1 MLRLINSSCGS
12 LRSSVMSSAAATTK
26 MMSSSTVAVKNPRWS
41 LSSSNNSGLFSGYV
55 NNRVSFRNQLAP
67 AMSFRC
73 FASATGI
80 DRVKV
85 QNPIV
90 EMDGDEMTRIIWQM
104 IKDKLIFPYLDLD
117 IKYYDLGILNRDA
130 TDDKVTVESAEATL
144 KYNVA
149 IKCATITPDE
159 TRMKEFGLK
168 SMWRSPNGTIRNI
181 LNGTVFREPILCQN
195 IPRIV
200 PGWKKP
206 ICIGRHAFGDQYRAT
221 DTVIKGPGKLKMVFD
236 PEDGTGPVELDVY
249 NFKGPGIALAMYN
262 VDESIRAFAE
272 SSMSLAFSKK
282 WPLYLSTKNTILK
295 KYDGRFKDIFQQ
307 VYEERWRQKFEEH
320 SIWYEHR
327 LIDDM
332 VAYAIKSEGGYVWAC
347 KNYDGDV
354 QSDLLAQGFG
364 SLGLMTSVLLSSDGK
379 TLEAEAAHGT
389 VTRHFRLHQKGQET
403 STNSIASIFAWT
415 RGLEHRAKLDKNER
429 LLHFVQKLEAACIEA
444 VETGKMTKDLAIL
457 VHGPKVSREFYLN
470 TEEFIDAV
478 ATNLGAK
485 LREPAMV

>member
-1 MLRLINSSCGS
+1 M
-12 LRSSVMSSAAATTK
+12 
-26 MMSSSTVAVKNPRWS
+26 
-41 LSSSNNSGLFSGYV
+41 LSSSPSSTALGNPSLRFTSSP
-55 NNRVSFRNQLAP
+55 RFFRAG
-67 AMSFRC
+67 F
-73 FASATGI
+73 
-80 DRVKV
+80 DRVRV
-85 QNPIV
+85 LNPIV
-90 EMDGDEMTRIIWQM
+90 EMDGDEMTRIIWSR
-104 IKDKLIFPYLDLD
+104 IKDKLIFPYVDLS
-117 IKYYDLGILNRDA
+117 IKYFDLGIHNRDA
-130 TDDKVTVESAEATL
+130 TDDRVTVESAEATL

-149 IKCATITPDE
+149 VKCATITPVDAYYLYSSYCMGNE
-159 TRMKEFGLK
+159 TRVKEFGLK

-181 LNGTVFREPILCQN
+181 LDGTVFHEPIICHN

-221 DTVIKGPGKLKMVFD
+221 DTVIRGPGKLKMVFA
-236 PEDGTGPVELDVY
+236 PEDGDTPMELGVY
-249 NFKGPGIALAMYN
+249 NFKGPGVALAMYN
-262 VDESIRAFAE
+262 VDESIRSFAE
-272 SSMSLAFSKK
+272 SSMSYAFAKK

-295 KYDGRFKDIFQQ
+295 KYDGRFKDIFQE
-307 VYEERWRQKFEEH
+307 VYEERWKHKFEEH

-332 VAYAIKSEGGYVWAC
+332 VAYALKSEGGYVWAC

-415 RGLEHRAKLDKNER
+415 RGLSHRAKLDNNKR
-429 LLHFVQKLEAACIEA
+429 LQDFAHKLEAACIET
-444 VETGKMTKDLAIL
+444 VESGKMTKDLAIL
-457 VHGPKVSREFYLN
+457 IHGPKVSRELYLN

-478 ATNLGAK
+478 AQNLEAK
-485 LREPAMV
+485 LQEPLAV